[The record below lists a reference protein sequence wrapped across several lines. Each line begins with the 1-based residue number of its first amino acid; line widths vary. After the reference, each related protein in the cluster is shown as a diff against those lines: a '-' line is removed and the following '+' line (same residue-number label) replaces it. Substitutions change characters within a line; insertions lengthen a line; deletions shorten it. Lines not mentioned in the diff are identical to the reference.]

1 MRNKKNCITALLFF
15 TIINFIGAQ
24 DTPVEKSTQFGFK
37 ISPNL
42 TWAKIKTGDIDNDGM
57 GIGFS
62 YGIMMDK
69 AISSANNAYL
79 SVEAIVT
86 SMRNKISLEDSFYQ
100 EPTGSTGAY
109 YSNVKQDYKLQYL
122 QIPISLKMK
131 TGRINGMRYTFQAGL
146 APGFLLSRNVRVTT
160 NPNIPGNDDWFSP
173 NAGDEDAGDFQ
184 DDPNIAGERTFTNN
198 LSLFRVPLILG
209 AGIEYNLSGSTSLVA
224 GLRWDNGFTDIF
236 RDKNV
241 TGINNYL
248 GLNIGV
254 LF

>member
-1 MRNKKNCITALLFF
+1 MRNKKYCITALLFF
-15 TIINFIGAQ
+15 AIINFIGAQ
-24 DTPVEKSTQFGFK
+24 ETVTEKSTQFGFR

-42 TWAKIKTGDIDNDGM
+42 TWTKIKTGEVNNDGM

-86 SMRNKISLEDSFYQ
+86 SLRNKITLDDSFYQ

-109 YSNVKQDYKLQYL
+109 YSDIKQDYKLQYL
-122 QIPISLKMK
+122 QIPVSLKMK

-146 APGFLLSRNVRVTT
+146 APGFILNRSVRVST
-160 NPNIPGNDDWFSP
+160 NPSIPGNDDWYSP
-173 NAGDEDAGDFQ
+173 NASEEDAGDFQ
-184 DDPNIAGERTFTNN
+184 DDPTITGERSFSNN
-198 LSLFRVPLILG
+198 LSRVRVPLVLG
-209 AGIEYNLSGSTSLVA
+209 AGIEYNLSGSTSLIA

-241 TGINNYL
+241 NGINNYL